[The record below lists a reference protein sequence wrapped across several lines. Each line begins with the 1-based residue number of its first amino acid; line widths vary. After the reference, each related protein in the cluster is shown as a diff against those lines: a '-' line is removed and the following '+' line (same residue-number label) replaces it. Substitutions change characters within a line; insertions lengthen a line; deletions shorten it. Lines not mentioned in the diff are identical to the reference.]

1 MHGANPRDAIHSF
14 NIRCSSSG
22 KTILEQV
29 LGQPSAV
36 VGIGE
41 DEFGLRYNLMA
52 PVVDDGALELYQQA
66 RQYAARLAGS
76 TPNGRIDRTR
86 CRTISPASG
95 IAFDLHTLRHS
106 LHSALLVEVLRKYG
120 SEAQEGNGQP
130 KLDRTPDLTTPAQGL
145 DKPNGGNTALLTPT
159 APNPQPDSVVREETQ
174 THRHTA
180 FLHLAKRYIVPAIGK
195 PEGLRLVFDIETDG
209 LREAATRI
217 HCMVIADLDSNRVD
231 EFGPNQID
239 AGLAR
244 LSEATYLTGHNII
257 GFDLPVLRR
266 LHNWAPAHTATVVDT
281 LIASRL
287 VLANIDELDDQAAAM
302 GDPKLGKLRGR
313 HALGFPS
320 ASLPGSRAAAVQ
332 GCIRPGITMGVRIRH
347 KSASAHHSFAGT
359 VRK

>member
-145 DKPNGGNTALLTPT
+145 DKPNGGNTALFVLAGTRS
-159 APNPQPDSVVREETQ
+159 DSWCLVERSGFGVRCRQ
-174 THRHTA
+174 A
-180 FLHLAKRYIVPAIGK
+180 AII
-195 PEGLRLVFDIETDG
+195 FSF
-209 LREAATRI
+209 
-217 HCMVIADLDSNRVD
+217 VIGIASKNVC
-231 EFGPNQID
+231 
-239 AGLAR
+239 
-244 LSEATYLTGHNII
+244 I
-257 GFDLPVLRR
+257 GFLPK
-266 LHNWAPAHTATVVDT
+266 H
-281 LIASRL
+281 
-287 VLANIDELDDQAAAM
+287 Q
-302 GDPKLGKLRGR
+302 
-313 HALGFPS
+313 
-320 ASLPGSRAAAVQ
+320 
-332 GCIRPGITMGVRIRH
+332 RP
-347 KSASAHHSFAGT
+347 
-359 VRK
+359 